1 LETRIRLAANFKLW
15 YLAAAWIGSSRNP
28 STRADTLSRLQG
40 SEQIMKEHPTTNRR
54 AFLRTTGQATA
65 GLAAASSLGPA
76 ILAAQSPAKTLGVG
90 CIGLGTRGGD
100 LLNAAVHVP
109 GVKVVAVSDVYGPHR
124 QKGLE
129 RSLNPEAKAYVDYRE
144 LLADPKVDA
153 VIIATPD
160 HWHCQMVLDASA
172 AGKDIYCEKGFSRTL
187 AEAKLMREALKQH
200 RVVFQ
205 LGHHA
210 RQATC
215 AAQAKE
221 LIARNILGP
230 ITLVRTGRFKS
241 LEPEHPNWR
250 WYGYY
255 DQWERP
261 DPVEVRKQVDWE
273 RWLGPAPNIPW
284 NERHFWHWRC
294 YYAYGTGYAGDLLSH
309 EMDFVQ
315 YLLGHGIPD
324 NCVCSGLNALLR
336 DDREV
341 PDTWTAIYQF
351 EKLGR
356 TVTFSGSMNTTAS
369 QPVEICGRDAT
380 LRFDAIAHDV
390 TTFEI
395 ELAGHN
401 RRSDLPK
408 GYERGRTVT
417 QPNHLVDWVNCIRT
431 RGTPKC
437 SVDEAFVETATFL
450 MSLLS
455 QQQGRMVRWDATR
468 EEIT

>member
-1 LETRIRLAANFKLW
+1 MNHETA
-15 YLAAAWIGSSRNP
+15 
-28 STRADTLSRLQG
+28 LSRRQ
-40 SEQIMKEHPTTNRR
+40 
-54 AFLRTTGQATA
+54 FLRTTSQAATT
-65 GLAAASSLGPA
+65 LAAASTFAPALLGADAPA
-76 ILAAQSPAKTLGVG
+76 QTIGVG
-90 CIGLGTRGGD
+90 CIGVGTRGGD
-100 LLNAAVHVP
+100 LLDAVAQAP

-124 QKGLE
+124 RKGLE

-153 VIIATPD
+153 VVIATPD
-160 HWHCQMVLDASA
+160 HWHCQMVLDAVQA
-172 AGKDIYCEKGFSRTL
+172 RKDIYCEKGFSRTL
-187 AEAKLMREALKQH
+187 AEAERMRDALKQS

-205 LGHHA
+205 LGHQA

-215 AAQAKE
+215 ALQARE
-221 LIARNILGP
+221 LIARDILGP
-230 ITLVRTGRFKS
+230 ITLVQTGRFKS
-241 LEPEHPNWR
+241 TEPAHPNWR

-261 DPVEVRKQVDWE
+261 DPAQVLKDVDWD
-273 RWLGPAPNIPW
+273 RWLGSAPRIAW

-324 NCVCSGLNALLR
+324 NCSCAGLNALLR

-341 PDTWTAIYQF
+341 PDTWVATYQF
-351 EKLGR
+351 EKLRR
-356 TVTFSGSMNTTAS
+356 TVTFTGSMNTTAS

-390 TTFEI
+390 RTFEI
-395 ELAGHN
+395 TPAEHN
-401 RRSDLPK
+401 RKAALPK
-408 GYERGRTVT
+408 GYERGKTPN
-417 QPNHLVDWVNCIRT
+417 QPNHMVDWVNCIRS

-437 SVDEAFVETATFL
+437 STDEAFVETATFL
-450 MSLLS
+450 MSLVS
-455 QQQGRMVRWDATR
+455 QREGRVVRWDAVK
-468 EEIT
+468 EAIV

>member
-1 LETRIRLAANFKLW
+1 
-15 YLAAAWIGSSRNP
+15 
-28 STRADTLSRLQG
+28 
-40 SEQIMKEHPTTNRR
+40 M
-54 AFLRTTGQATA
+54 
-65 GLAAASSLGPA
+65 
-76 ILAAQSPAKTLGVG
+76 
-90 CIGLGTRGGD
+90 
-100 LLNAAVHVP
+100 AAVC
-109 GVKVVAVSDVYGPHR
+109 DVYGPHR

-153 VIIATPD
+153 VVIATPD
-160 HWHCQMVLDASA
+160 HWHCQMVLDAVK

-187 AEAKLMREALKQH
+187 AEAKLMRDALKQSK
-200 RVVFQ
+200 VVFQ

-215 AAQAKE
+215 ALQAKE
-221 LIARNILGP
+221 LIAQGILGP

-241 LEPEHPNWR
+241 TEPEHPNWR

-261 DPVEVRKQVDWE
+261 DPAQVLKDVNWDL
-273 RWLGPAPNIPW
+273 WLGPAPKIPW

-324 NCVCSGLNALLR
+324 NCVCSGLIALLR

-341 PDTWTAIYQF
+341 PDTWVATYQF

-356 TVTFSGSMNTTAS
+356 TVTFEGSMNTTDS
-369 QPVEICGRDAT
+369 QPVTICGRDAT
-380 LRFDAIAHDV
+380 LRFDAIAHNV
-390 TTFEI
+390 STFEI
-395 ELAGHN
+395 IPAGHN
-401 RRSDLPK
+401 QKADLPK
-408 GYERGRTVT
+408 GYERGKTPASAQSHGGLGELHP
-417 QPNHLVDWVNCIRT
+417 QPRHAEMLDR
-431 RGTPKC
+431 RGVHRNGHVPH
-437 SVDEAFVETATFL
+437 VAEGPAGTAHGAL
-450 MSLLS
+450 GCGA
-455 QQQGRMVRWDATR
+455 GRNRVS
-468 EEIT
+468 

>member
-1 LETRIRLAANFKLW
+1 MNENLILSRRQFLSNTGQAAVT
-15 YLAAAWIGSSRNP
+15 LAAATSLAP
-28 STRADTLSRLQG
+28 SILSA
-40 SEQIMKEHPTTNRR
+40 P
-54 AFLRTTGQATA
+54 
-65 GLAAASSLGPA
+65 
-76 ILAAQSPAKTLGVG
+76 SPGKMIGVG

-100 LLNAAVHVP
+100 LINMVVHIP
-109 GVKVVAVSDVYGPHR
+109 NVKVVAVCDVYGPHR
-124 QKGLE
+124 QKGIE
-129 RSLNPEAKAYVDYRE
+129 RSLNPEVKAYVDYRE
-144 LLADPKVDA
+144 LLANPNVDA
-153 VIIATPD
+153 VVIATPD
-160 HWHCQMVLDASA
+160 HWHCQMVLDAVK

-187 AEAKLMREALKQH
+187 SEAKLMRDALKKSG
-200 RVVFQ
+200 VAFQ

-215 AAQAKE
+215 ALQARE
-221 LIARNILGP
+221 LIARDILGP
-230 ITLVRTGRFKS
+230 VSLVRTGRFKS
-241 LEPEHPNWR
+241 TEPEHPNWR

-255 DQWERP
+255 DQWNRP
-261 DPVEVRKQVDWE
+261 DPAQVRKEVNWDL
-273 RWLGPAPNIPW
+273 WLGAAPKIPW

-341 PDTWTAIYQF
+341 PDTWAATYQF

-356 TVTFSGSMNTTAS
+356 TVTFTGSMNATAS

-390 TTFEI
+390 GTFEI
-395 ELAGHN
+395 VPADYN

-408 GYERGRTVT
+408 GYERGKTVN
-417 QPNHLVDWVNCIRT
+417 QPNHMVDWVQCIGSRS
-431 RGTPKC
+431 TPKC
-437 SVDEAFVETATFL
+437 STDEAFIETATFL
-450 MSLLS
+450 LSLVS
-455 QQQGRMVRWDATR
+455 QQERRMVRWDATR
-468 EEIT
+468 EEIV